1 MISFAAWAY
10 AGLSLLVILFQF
22 ALALGAPYGHMAMG
36 GRYPGRFPPA
46 MRGAAVVQGALHI
59 PLALA
64 VLERAGQITTPLPD
78 WLFWVAC
85 AMILVATP
93 MNLITPSRAERALW
107 GPVTV
112 IMLASIGVIA
122 FA

>member
-10 AGLSLLVILFQF
+10 ACLSLLVVLFQV
-22 ALALGAPYGHMAMG
+22 ALALGAPYGHLAMG
-36 GRYPGRFPPA
+36 GRFPGRFPPA
-46 MRGAAVVQGALHI
+46 MRVAAIVQGALHI
-59 PLALA
+59 ALTLA
-64 VLERAGQITTPLPD
+64 VLERAGQITTPLPG

-85 AMILVATP
+85 AMILVAAP
-93 MNLITPSRAERALW
+93 LNLVTPSRAERALW